1 MGKHVSDG
9 HAGSMNEKKTLRR
22 SRRQRLLTG
31 VCGGIGEFAGVD
43 PNIIRLVLALFVFFS
58 GGTAILLY
66 VIAWL
71 VMPEEDGESSM
82 VEHIVRNF
90 QGKKSD
96 Y

>member
-1 MGKHVSDG
+1 
-9 HAGSMNEKKTLRR
+9 MNENTGSKTLRR

-31 VCGGIGEFAGVD
+31 VCGGIGEFVGAD
-43 PNIIRLVLALFVFFS
+43 PNIIRLVLVAAAIFT
-58 GGTAILLY
+58 GGSAFLLY

-71 VMPEEDGESSM
+71 VMPEQDGESSM
-82 VEHIVRNF
+82 LEHFIRNF